1 MQQPILLIPEK
12 ADIER
17 TQVFETWINRGGTIQ
32 RLGKYWI
39 KDEKLDSHPL
49 AIYGNQTF
57 SLVLAQIYNLS
68 LVSPDDTLIVRLDK

>member
-1 MQQPILLIPEK
+1 MQELPILLIPEK

-17 TQVFETWINRGGTIQ
+17 DEVVQIWIKRGGTFR

-39 KDEKLDSHPL
+39 KDEHLADKPL

-57 SLVLAQIYNLS
+57 SWCWLKCITCRSCPPTILL
-68 LVSPDDTLIVRLDK
+68 